1 MAVLLGAITKT
12 IATSPSIERM
22 MKIVGEYYYSPN
34 ISLVPVSKNIYI
46 VHNSKGV
53 IQGVNVIKKGKRFV
67 FQSI

>member
-1 MAVLLGAITKT
+1 MAVFLGSTTKT

-22 MKIVGEYYYSPN
+22 MKIVGDYYYSPN
-34 ISLVPVSKNIYI
+34 ISLVPVNDKLYL
-46 VHNSKGV
+46 VHNSKGI